1 MTKPFWKDGVTFA
14 CHFGRLFSVNNRS
27 CAFIYA
33 LLLVHVI
40 APIPGEVECIFSQAK
55 RNSKGGEVAR
65 GLGGLSAAW
74 PESCL
79 TYLPGGRCVG
89 EASCGNS

>member
-1 MTKPFWKDGVTFA
+1 MLLLHVIFYAF
-14 CHFGRLFSVNNRS
+14 FSVNNRS
-27 CAFIYA
+27 SAFIYA
-33 LLLVHVI
+33 LLLAHAF
-40 APIPGEVECIFSQAK
+40 APFLGEVECILSRAK
-55 RNSKGGEVAR
+55 RNSEAAAAR